1 MDTRKLEYL
10 EAVYRLRNFTKA
22 ANEQFVSQSSLS
34 EAILRLE
41 EEMGAKLIN
50 RDVKPIE
57 FTPSGEVFMKYVY
70 PLLNIVRTAREE
82 VALSVNN
89 TKAEV
94 HFSWA
99 GKYKDMILYQLLENF
114 AAEYPQYILLPHEG
128 TSALMLEQI
137 LKDEIEFAYMLFPEK
152 IDFALFHIMPLQCS
166 ILSAAVSRE
175 NPLSKQDTI
184 TLEQLEKEKVFI
196 PPEGARLRSALDTLF
211 FRNGL
216 AIHGF
221 QVIPPFQMQRLLA
234 KQNKGI
240 YLTTKDDMGESNDDP
255 DFAILPIENS
265 IVFSKGIVTKMGG
278 RLSSGAQTAVM
289 KVSEIIQKLRNE

>member
-57 FTPSGEVFMKYVY
+57 FTPSGE
-70 PLLNIVRTAREE
+70 
-82 VALSVNN
+82 
-89 TKAEV
+89 
-94 HFSWA
+94 
-99 GKYKDMILYQLLENF
+99 DMILYQLLENF

-152 IDFALFHIMPLQCS
+152 IDSALFHIMPLQCS